1 MAGYLPLIVFVAF
14 FILMFVIRMP
24 IPTGMIVACAMYF
37 LVDGLCKGYGFGDM
51 VTGNAGQLH
60 LIAQK
65 TIEAIFTNGTIVA
78 VPLFVFA
85 ANLMNSST
93 VTDYIFGFCDG
104 LVGRFRGGMAH
115 VNVLCSL
122 VFSGMTGSAIADA
135 TGIGTMEIEVMK
147 KQGYDDPFSC
157 AITAASATI
166 GPIFPPSIP
175 MVVYAMLT
183 GASVGALFMG
193 GMVPGILLALFLC
206 VYIVFIARK
215 RNYPR
220 SEPIALKAYLKFLLK
235 AIWALLTPVILLGC
249 IYSGITTPT
258 EAGAIAGLYTILVSA
273 IIYKT
278 MGWKELKKVLFDTVK
293 GTGGVTIMIG
303 AASAISFIFAKE
315 GLGVTIGNWLL
326 TLCHSQWSFLI
337 LTNVVVLILGM
348 FIDTSVIQLVMIP
361 ILWPVAQQLG
371 INVVHF
377 GLVFTFNTML
387 GLSTPPFGMLLFIT
401 SSTSGTPLKDV
412 IKEIMPM
419 IIVMLLE
426 LILITFVPNVV
437 LFLPKMFGMM

>member
-51 VTGNAGQLH
+51 VVGNAGQLH

-278 MGWKELKKVLFDTVK
+278 LGWKELKKVLFDTVK

-419 IIVMLLE
+419 IVVMLLE
-426 LILITFVPNVV
+426 LLLITFVPNVV